1 VDAAHV
7 ESGGVAWAS
16 SERQNAFGTLFHVS
30 GPFAPDS
37 EGYAWLT
44 VLRIRL
50 LGAMTVE
57 CDGVQLPAPRARRAW
72 SLLAYLALSPGLQ
85 PRGELAAQFWPDVLD
100 SSARASL
107 RSAVWSLRRTL
118 GPAAEP
124 YLLVDRNSIGLA
136 PGPQLWVDVH
146 AFRAHVEADRQR
158 EAIELCTG
166 ELLAGFEEEWALM
179 ARDAHRERLLEILEH
194 LAKSCEAAGDT
205 DGALDWSRRAIAVD
219 PLSEDAHRSL
229 IARLAASGDR
239 ARALMVY
246 RALAE
251 RLRRELSVAPSPATR
266 ALVERLRIDRDD
278 GSPDNDPIAAPSSA
292 GPVTGTVPDS
302 TTTTAPRR
310 IMRAQRGSIPSQP
323 LIGRAGELDRLLEVW
338 RGAQLGAGAVV
349 SVCGEAGIGKTR
361 LAIDLLARA
370 DEQGAGTAA
379 CAALDL
385 GGAAPFGL
393 WAELLRKLLPTVS
406 APPPDAAWP
415 EDLARLVPEIL
426 SILERPD
433 TERPFVSPDLE
444 RARLLEA
451 SVAAIEWA
459 ASARPLA
466 LLLEDTHIADPS
478 SLELTG
484 YVARRI
490 ESLPVLFVLTRRPLP
505 RRTDVDRLEHA
516 LRSRGLLR
524 EEIVL
529 APLEPAAV
537 AEIALDAAALARED
551 VERVV
556 HASEGNALLAVE
568 TARAIARGERELAE
582 GVRGAVRGAFGSLG
596 DAGRRFVELAA
607 VAARELEHAEVA
619 ALPIADP
626 TEAAV
631 QALDSGMLVE
641 RDRRIGFRHALLR
654 EAAYVELPQPRRAEL
669 HERWAQI
676 LLSRSSEGGPSRAAE
691 IARHLRLAGQDQQAV
706 EHLERAAADA
716 RSVGALIE
724 AAGYLE
730 EAVSMASDSAELW
743 LELAEVQA
751 WRGLRVDTER
761 AFACA
766 TDLLAGSP
774 LELARAWLRSA
785 RWYHGPICVPTM
797 VRHCCRE
804 ALALLNQAGASLAQE
819 RREAL
824 AALAWAEA
832 VAGSVEEAERLLVEV
847 HDLSV
852 GMHADDLS
860 IYDVA
865 HARALAMMRR
875 GDFVEGYAPA
885 IAAGEAITRAGRP
898 DLAYG
903 CWANAAGAAAAAG
916 DHGRALEFID
926 RASAALEGKGLVGP
940 EVQLLAMRSFVLLRI
955 GMIAEAC
962 AAAEMEARLADRLGA
977 PELEAMAAHDQG
989 MVALAQRD
997 YVGAAELLERALAR
1011 EAPISRP
1018 LTRLRRAEAL
1028 ARAGR
1033 LDEAERELR
1042 ATTFEPVRSSDF
1054 PATLVARMARV
1065 QGLIAI
1071 QAGDRALAE
1080 RRLSEAAEGW
1090 RRQVSTLSRG
1100 DSLTVALADL
1110 GRPVVGL
1117 IEPERELEL
1126 VLAELQVVQQGKKGA
1141 EHAVVS

>member
-1 VDAAHV
+1 MPVHTD
-7 ESGGVAWAS
+7 G
-16 SERQNAFGTLFHVS
+16 
-30 GPFAPDS
+30 
-37 EGYAWLT
+37 EGYAWL
-44 VLRIRL
+44 VLRIQL
-50 LGAMTVE
+50 LGRMAVE
-57 CDGVQLPAPRARRAW
+57 CDGAELSAPSARRAW
-72 SLLAYLALSPGLQ
+72 SLLAYLALSPGPQ
-85 PRGELAAQFWPDVLD
+85 PRGDLAAHFWPDVLD

-118 GPAAEP
+118 GAVAERH
-124 YLLVDRNSIGLA
+124 LIVDRNCVGLA
-136 PGPQLWVDVH
+136 PGPELWVDMD
-146 AFRAHVEADRQR
+146 AFDALVRAGRER
-158 EAIELCTG
+158 EAVELCTG
-166 ELLAGFEEEWALM
+166 ELLAGFEEEWALL
-179 ARDAHRERLLEILEH
+179 ARDAHRERLLEVLER
-194 LAKSCEAAGDT
+194 LAGSREAAGDL
-205 DGALDWSRRAIAVD
+205 DEALEWSRRAVAVD
-219 PLSEDAHRSL
+219 PLSEDAHRNL
-229 IARLAASGDR
+229 IGRLAAAGDR

-266 ALVERLRIDRDD
+266 ALVERLRIDTD
-278 GSPDNDPIAAPSSA
+278 GGAPNGPVLVPASADPMQGAVAEPTVATGPSSIVRTQ
-292 GPVTGTVPDS
+292 P
-302 TTTTAPRR
+302 
-310 IMRAQRGSIPSQP
+310 GSIPSQP
-323 LIGRAGELDRLLEVW
+323 LIGRARELDRLLEVW
-338 RGAQLGAGAVV
+338 RAVQPGVGAVV

-361 LAIDLLARA
+361 LASELLTRA
-370 DEQGAGTAA
+370 SEQGAGTAA

-393 WAELLRKLLPTVS
+393 WAELLRKLLASVPI
-406 APPPDAAWP
+406 PPAEAAWP
-415 EDLARLVPEIL
+415 EDLARLVPEIPSL
-426 SILERPD
+426 LERPD

-451 SVAAIEWA
+451 TVAAIEWA
-459 ASARPLA
+459 ARARPLA

-490 ESLPVLFVLTRRPLP
+490 GSLPVLFLLTRRPLP
-505 RRTDVDRLEHA
+505 RRTEVDRLEHA

-524 EEIVL
+524 EELAL
-529 APLEPAAV
+529 APLESTAV
-537 AEIALDAAALARED
+537 AEIALDVAALAQDD
-551 VERVV
+551 VARVV
-556 HASEGNALLAVE
+556 QAAEGNALLAVE
-568 TARAIARGERELAE
+568 TARAISRGEGELAE

-596 DAGRRFVELAA
+596 DAGRSFVELAA
-607 VAARELEHAEVA
+607 VAARELEHAEVV
-619 ALPIADP
+619 ALPIEDP
-626 TEAAV
+626 AEAAV

-641 RDRRIGFRHALLR
+641 RERRIGFRHALLR
-654 EAAYVELPQPRRAEL
+654 EAAYSELPQPRRAAL
-669 HERWAQI
+669 HEHWAQT
-676 LLSRSSEGGPSRAAE
+676 LLRRASQGGPSRAAE
-691 IARHLRLAGQDQQAV
+691 VARHLRLAGKDEQAV
-706 EHLERAAADA
+706 EQLGLAAGDA
-716 RSVGALIE
+716 RAVGALVE

-730 EAVSMASDSAELW
+730 EAVSMASASAALW

-751 WRGLRVDTER
+751 WRGLRADTER
-761 AFACA
+761 AFASA

-797 VRHCCRE
+797 VRQCCRE
-804 ALALLNQAGASLAQE
+804 ALTLLDQVDADVVQE
-819 RREAL
+819 RRGAL

-847 HDLSV
+847 HELSA
-852 GMHADDLS
+852 GSQADDLS

-875 GDFVEGYAPA
+875 GAFVEGYAPG

-916 DHGRALEFID
+916 DYERALEFIA
-926 RASAALEGKGLVGP
+926 RASAALEGRGLVGL
-940 EVQLLAMRSFVLLRI
+940 EVQLLAMRSFVLMRVGRI
-955 GMIAEAC
+955 TEAHE
-962 AAAEMEARLADRLGA
+962 AAELEATLADRLGA
-977 PELEAMAAHDQG
+977 PELEAMSAHDRG

-997 YVGAAELLERALAR
+997 YVRAAELLELALAR

-1033 LDEAERELR
+1033 PAEAERELR
-1042 ATTFEPVRSSDF
+1042 ATTLEPVRPSDF

-1065 QGLIAI
+1065 QGLIAAL
-1071 QAGDRALAE
+1071 AGDGELAE

-1090 RRQVSTLSRG
+1090 RRQVLTLSRG

-1117 IEPERELEL
+1117 IEPEWELEC
-1126 VLAELQVVQQGKKGA
+1126 VLEELKAVQQGKKGA